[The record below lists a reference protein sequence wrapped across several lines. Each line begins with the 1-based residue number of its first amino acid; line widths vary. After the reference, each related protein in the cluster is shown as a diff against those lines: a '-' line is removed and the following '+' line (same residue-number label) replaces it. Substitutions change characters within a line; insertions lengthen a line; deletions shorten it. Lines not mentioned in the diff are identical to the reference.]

1 MVLHNNKWDRK
12 AKYKY
17 LKKHGLNKKDESGAS
32 NEASSSNELVG
43 ESQVKDENAT
53 DENPELNSETVKGE
67 DSEDPD
73 FDPKYARRP
82 MIDNSYRYGL
92 ESTNSITVRQDPEI
106 ERELELKR
114 QREELEKME
123 LTDVIKSA
131 LRDQVQQMPA
141 AKTIDVNK
149 MTTEDLLNW
158 HLGDQS
164 TKNSSLHREFD
175 PSEQEEFNKLAQKIA
190 KVKIKN
196 DLKEKFGKSKPKPS
210 GKVLQL
216 NTSNDGSK
224 YQKALQ
230 KELADLSWKE
240 KFSVASEINDDLSE
254 LLGENIFVSDSVSKD
269 DATDDIDA
277 LLKESSSGGRPETA
291 EKESVAPTSQKLKFI
306 DPEADAFLDDLL
318 S

>member
-17 LKKHGLNKKDESGAS
+17 LKKHGLNKKDESGTS
-32 NEASSSNELVG
+32 NETSSNNELVG
-43 ESQVKDENAT
+43 DSEVKNENAT
-53 DENPELNSETVKGE
+53 EENPEQSSETIDGE
-67 DSEDPD
+67 DSEDPV

-106 ERELELKR
+106 EREMELKR
-114 QREELEKME
+114 QQEEQEKME
-123 LTDVIKSA
+123 LTDMIKSA
-131 LRDQVQQMPA
+131 LRDQVEHMPA
-141 AKTIDVNK
+141 AKTIDVDK

-164 TKNSSLHREFD
+164 TRNSSIHREFD

-196 DLKEKFGKSKPKPS
+196 DLKEKFGKTKPKPS

-230 KELADLSWKE
+230 KELADLSFKE
-240 KFSVASEINDDLSE
+240 KFSVATEINDDLSE
-254 LLGENIFVSDSVSKD
+254 LVGENIFVSDSVSRD
-269 DATDDIDA
+269 DATEDIDA
-277 LLKESSSGGRPETA
+277 LLKDSSAKKPATMERQN
-291 EKESVAPTSQKLKFI
+291 VAPTSQKLNSI
-306 DPEADAFLDDLL
+306 DPEADKFLDDLL
-318 S
+318 G